1 MNKKN
6 LILISLC
13 FGSLTL
19 SACCNSNNEELFMNL
34 ETTPMVSEVLE
45 TENNVEIEIQENIK
59 EETTESED
67 INIQIINPWVECET
81 IEQAEELAGFNFDS
95 IKSAEINSIRYM
107 KYDNY
112 SIIEAKF
119 YDGDNEIVI
128 RKSNDLNDNSGDFRS
143 YDIEE
148 TSNKDGIDIIYKG
161 NIIDEENHYGL
172 VYWINNDFNYSIS
185 CLNEIEKFI
194 IDSYINV
201 VFE

>member
-59 EETTESED
+59 EKTTESED